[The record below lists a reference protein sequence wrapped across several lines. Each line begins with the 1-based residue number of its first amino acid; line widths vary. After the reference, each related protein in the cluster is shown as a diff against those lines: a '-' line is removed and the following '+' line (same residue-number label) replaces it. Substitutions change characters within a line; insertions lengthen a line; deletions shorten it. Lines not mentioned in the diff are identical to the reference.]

1 MIMVAIATLQAVH
14 VSYTER
20 SAEARHAPPKQAN
33 SATLARNIP
42 QRPNTVANPMPTPP
56 TDSTTLRVARQISD
70 VVVLDVT
77 SRERLQ
83 MDGSLTSTDAWCRDI
98 LARTAR
104 TQ

>member
-70 VVVLDVT
+70 VGV
-77 SRERLQ
+77 
-83 MDGSLTSTDAWCRDI
+83 
-98 LARTAR
+98 
-104 TQ
+104 